1 MHRRRVLTALFLT
14 PVVIGTLAAC
24 GGAPAASTAPAA
36 GIPLYAEAKPLQ
48 SGSPMAAAIESVKEA
63 AKKEQGADVKVEAYT
78 LPTDTKFEQVKKFYG
93 DEMTK
98 RSWKEVQAQQGAV
111 AVPGGGTATW
121 LKDDKE
127 VLLIMVMP
135 DPTKSGG
142 PILVVTQGV
151 NPKK

>member
-1 MHRRRVLTALFLT
+1 
-14 PVVIGTLAAC
+14 
-24 GGAPAASTAPAA
+24 
-36 GIPLYAEAKPLQ
+36 
-48 SGSPMAAAIESVKEA
+48 MAAAIESIKES

-78 LPTDTKFEQVKKFYG
+78 LPAETKFEQVKKFYG

-98 RSWKEVQAQQGAV
+98 RGWKEVQSHQADL
-111 AVPGGGTATW
+111 AVPGGGSATW

-142 PILVVTQGV
+142 PILVVTQGT
-151 NPKK
+151 NKK